1 MHFGRAKIAQTI
13 ADEPDKLI
21 GRIAETTL
29 QDLTGDFKQM
39 HVKLQFRIDKV
50 DGTVA
55 HSSYAGHSLTSDY
68 LRRMTRRNHSKV
80 DTVVEVTTKDG
91 GILRVKPFTVS
102 DRRSQTTQ
110 ERALRAIMAKEI
122 QSVAEN
128 VTLNRLVREIVDG
141 KLAAQ
146 ISKACR
152 PVYPVRRVEIQKTE
166 VRRAPTMEIEEDWDA
181 EFAAKEEEKAAAQKA
196 QEDSEAESEAGDD
209 EGSES
214 DADAEAESEAGETEA
229 ESEDDAEGDGEEKP
243 APAAASEEDEASP
256 QSSSDETDE
265 EQEVTAE
272 RKE

>member
-13 ADEPDKLI
+13 ADDPEKLV

-39 HVKLQFRIDKV
+39 HVKLQFRIDKI

-122 QSVAEN
+122 QGVAEN

-146 ISKACR
+146 IAKACR

-166 VRRAPTMEIEEDWDA
+166 VRRAPTREIEEDWDA
-181 EFAAKEEEKAAAQKA
+181 EFAAKEEEKAAAERAK
-196 QEDSEAESEAGDD
+196 EEAEAEPEPEPGSTGEAAPSEETQEESEG
-209 EGSES
+209 ETETEGETGSES
-214 DADAEAESEAGETEA
+214 EEQEKPTPAPS
-229 ESEDDAEGDGEEKP
+229 ESEDETGAED
-243 APAAASEEDEASP
+243 
-256 QSSSDETDE
+256 QDE
-265 EQEVTAE
+265 EREVTAE